1 MAVKIRVFGK
11 VQGVF
16 YRATTKSV
24 ADDLR
29 LTGWVRNE
37 ADGSVSIIAQGK
49 RVNELVEWT
58 KKGPQ
63 FARVDRQ
70 EVKEVADETFDSFEI
85 RR

>member
-1 MAVKIRVFGK
+1 MAVKIKVFGK

-37 ADGSVSIIAQGK
+37 ADGSVSIIAQGD

-58 KKGPQ
+58 KTGPQ
-63 FARVDRQ
+63 FAIVDRQ
-70 EVKEVADETFDSFEI
+70 EVEEVPDEDFDSFEI

>member
-1 MAVKIRVFGK
+1 MAVKIKVFGK

-37 ADGSVSIIAQGK
+37 ADGSVSIIAQGD
-49 RVNELVEWT
+49 RVN
-58 KKGPQ
+58 
-63 FARVDRQ
+63 
-70 EVKEVADETFDSFEI
+70 
-85 RR
+85 